1 MRFHLRRIG
10 VRSENGPGMAKYL
23 DLFPQAKTDATA
35 SREVGEQSLLPLG
48 SFARTEEAWIAKDT
62 LFPYLDPD
70 NPRNPPKSNPLIVV
84 VGQEGAPDLPFRNL
98 PIFYSRG
105 REEEDEAARELLLR
119 AGIPF
124 VKKEV
129 KVTAPPAVLFG
140 GQTYPGLENLQSFV
154 ALWGRLVKGR
164 AGCDF

>member
-10 VRSENGPGMAKYL
+10 VRQENGPGVAKYL
-23 DLFPQAKTDATA
+23 NCFPQAKKDAA
-35 SREVGEQSLLPLG
+35 AGREVGEQSLLPLG
-48 SFARTEEAWIAKDT
+48 SFATAEEAWEAKRT
-62 LFPYLDPD
+62 LFPHPD
-70 NPRNPPKSNPLIVV
+70 DKLNKQNSNPLIVV
-84 VGQEGAPDLPFRNL
+84 MGQEGAPDLPFRNL

-105 REEEDEAARELLLR
+105 RKEEDEAARELLLR

-124 VKKEV
+124 VEEEV

-154 ALWGRLVKGR
+154 ALWDGLVKGKTS
-164 AGCDF
+164 